1 MSKFT
6 EQIGMETGN
15 YFKAGYNC
23 GESIIHA
30 FRMHAGVDISDNAFR
45 LASAFGGGC
54 GHARDFCGAMAGSV
68 MVISTLVGR
77 NSPEEKKL
85 DGIYPY
91 SKEFQE
97 IFVEKFGS
105 TNCGDLMPY
114 EFDTREHYINCMK
127 LVNKVATALAEFLIK
142 KGLIED
148 REVAPIYKK

>member
-1 MSKFT
+1 MSEFT
-6 EQIGMETGN
+6 KQIGMETGN

-23 GESIIHA
+23 GESIIQA
-30 FRMHAGVDISDNAFR
+30 FRMHAGVNISDNAFR
-45 LASAFGGGC
+45 LASGFGGGS
-54 GHARDFCGAMAGSV
+54 GHARDFCGAMAGAI

-91 SKEFQE
+91 TKEFHD

-127 LVNKVATALAEFLIK
+127 LVNKVATALAEFLIE
-142 KGLIED
+142 KGLIKDCEIK
-148 REVAPIYKK
+148 PIYKK